1 MRKGNAT
8 TRRGAQPRRGRGRPS
23 DYAPAF
29 CDQLINFADSGLG
42 LTAFAAK
49 IGAGRSTIH
58 LWTRR
63 HPKFQEAM
71 EIAAAKRQY
80 RLERDVL
87 ELDEALNAGQV
98 RLRLRVLAR
107 LDPENWRK

>member
-1 MRKGNAT
+1 
-8 TRRGAQPRRGRGRPS
+8 
-23 DYAPAF
+23 
-29 CDQLINFADSGLG
+29 
-42 LTAFAAK
+42 
-49 IGAGRSTIH
+49 
-58 LWTRR
+58 
-63 HPKFQEAM
+63 M